1 MMKKKIKDIRTKI
14 IATVG
19 PSCSNSETLQK
30 MVDSGVSCFR
40 VNLSH
45 GTTEQKV
52 KFFDLINTVR
62 LSTGHR
68 PAILADLAG
77 PKIRVDNL
85 NTPLEIKKGDRI
97 KISNEIIGE
106 KIIPVSKNIKFQKV
120 NKGAKILI
128 DDGKI
133 NLEVI
138 NRISDA
144 TLSCVAV
151 EDGIIE
157 SKKGVNFP
165 GVRLDLPTLTVQDKE
180 DLRLA
185 LEKGADWIALSF
197 VRLPSDFECII
208 RIIKEMGY
216 TAPIIAKIEQWEAVE
231 NLNSIIEIFDAVM
244 VARGDL
250 GVEMPIE
257 KVPLIQ
263 NEVVRIARSLGK
275 PVIIATQIL
284 DSMTTRPIPTRAEV
298 SDIANSI
305 LDGADALMV
314 TGETAIGNHPNK
326 VIKVLKKVIKETE
339 RSRSSS
345 QNYNE
350 SENENQIGTSQAI
363 SHAACSVAR
372 DQRINVLVTM
382 THTGS
387 TARMASRYRPTAK
400 IIAMTPFKKTCR
412 QLLIVWGVHPILVQE
427 YMSSDDIPNIVDNEV
442 SNFDLLE
449 EGEKY
454 VVTGGVPVG
463 VPGTTNYLSVLTK
476 T

>member
-1 MMKKKIKDIRTKI
+1 MKKKIKDIRTKI

-45 GTTEQKV
+45 GTREQKV

-85 NTPLEIKKGDRI
+85 DTPLEIKKGDRI

-138 NRISDA
+138 NRISYA

-165 GVRLDLPTLTVQDKE
+165 GVGLDLPTLTVQDKE

-197 VRLPSDFECII
+197 VRLPSDFECIR
-208 RIIKEMGY
+208 RI
-216 TAPIIAKIEQWEAVE
+216 
-231 NLNSIIEIFDAVM
+231 
-244 VARGDL
+244 
-250 GVEMPIE
+250 
-257 KVPLIQ
+257 
-263 NEVVRIARSLGK
+263 
-275 PVIIATQIL
+275 
-284 DSMTTRPIPTRAEV
+284 
-298 SDIANSI
+298 
-305 LDGADALMV
+305 
-314 TGETAIGNHPNK
+314 
-326 VIKVLKKVIKETE
+326 
-339 RSRSSS
+339 
-345 QNYNE
+345 
-350 SENENQIGTSQAI
+350 
-363 SHAACSVAR
+363 
-372 DQRINVLVTM
+372 
-382 THTGS
+382 
-387 TARMASRYRPTAK
+387 
-400 IIAMTPFKKTCR
+400 
-412 QLLIVWGVHPILVQE
+412 
-427 YMSSDDIPNIVDNEV
+427 
-442 SNFDLLE
+442 
-449 EGEKY
+449 
-454 VVTGGVPVG
+454 
-463 VPGTTNYLSVLTK
+463 TK
-476 T
+476 